1 MATQPPDANDADAND
16 PDANDPETNHP
27 TMSECPPIDA
37 TCLLTDL
44 VNEHHATLFRYAYWL
59 TGSQQDAEDVLQQT
73 FLIAHQKLDQVRDP
87 LATRSWLFTV
97 LRSCFLKSKR
107 RRQPVSFADFDV
119 NVEGVID
126 PLPIDNDIDEEKLFA
141 AIHALPDAYKVVT
154 LMFYFEDLSYK
165 QIAEQLDVPSGTV
178 MSRLSRAKAHLR
190 RELKTGHEITQAE
203 RATPNESLH
212 TATGNPN

>member
-1 MATQPPDANDADAND
+1 
-16 PDANDPETNHP
+16 
-27 TMSECPPIDA
+27 
-37 TCLLTDL
+37 LTDL

-73 FLIAHQKLDQVRDP
+73 FLIAHQKLEQVRDP

-107 RRQPVSFADFDV
+107 RRRPASFADFDLDV
-119 NVEGVID
+119 DRVID
-126 PLPIDNDIDEEKLFA
+126 PLPIYDDIDEEKLFA
-141 AIHALPDAYKVVT
+141 AIHALPDAYKLVT

-165 QIAEQLDVPSGTV
+165 QIAEQLGIPTGTV

-190 RELKTGHEITQAE
+190 RELTMGGETPLTEQATRSASIHTTTGD
-203 RATPNESLH
+203 PN
-212 TATGNPN
+212 

>member
-1 MATQPPDANDADAND
+1 MAAQSPEPDSTAANNPA
-16 PDANDPETNHP
+16 NHP
-27 TMSECPPIDA
+27 TMSECPNRDA

-44 VNEHHATLFRYAYWL
+44 VHEHHATLFRYAYWL

-107 RRQPVSFADFDV
+107 RRRPVSFADFDLDV
-119 NVEGVID
+119 DHVVD
-126 PLPIDNDIDEEKLFA
+126 PLPIRADIDEEKLLA
-141 AIHALPDAYKVVT
+141 AIHALPDAYKLVT

-165 QIAEQLDVPSGTV
+165 QIAKQLDIPTGTV

-190 RELKTGHEITQAE
+190 QALTMVGE
-203 RATPNESLH
+203 APRTEPATPNASLH
-212 TATGNPN
+212 TTTGKPD

>member
-1 MATQPPDANDADAND
+1 MADQSPDANNPEANN
-16 PDANDPETNHP
+16 PDANHP
-27 TMSECPPIDA
+27 TMSECRPRDA

-44 VNEHHATLFRYAYWL
+44 VHEHHATLFRYAYWL
-59 TGSQQDAEDVLQQT
+59 TGSEQDAEDVLQQT

-107 RRQPVSFADFDV
+107 RRRPVSFADFDIDV
-119 NVEGVID
+119 DRVID
-126 PLPIDNDIDEEKLFA
+126 PLPLNDDIDEEKLFA
-141 AIHALPDAYKVVT
+141 AIHALPDAYKLVT

-165 QIAEQLDVPSGTV
+165 QIAERLDIPTGTV

-190 RELKTGHEITQAE
+190 HTLTIGREIPRTEE
-203 RATPNESLH
+203 ATPNESLH
-212 TATGNPN
+212 TATRNPN